1 MKLHQ
6 LRDFVTV
13 SEMGSVHAAARK
25 LGITQP
31 AVSKSIRQLEA
42 ELGMPLF
49 DRSAKGAVLNAFGR
63 AFLARAQLAVH
74 ELQRG
79 KDQLTLMSGQEA
91 TGTVAFSVFGSPAL
105 VLVPGALAYFR
116 QRFPNAQV
124 RIVEGSGAVAR
135 SGLNDGSLDFSLLP
149 LPFEDPGGDFVVQHL
164 YANHRVVVARK
175 GHPLESAT
183 SLSQLTG
190 AEWVTTGATGTREAE
205 FELPFE
211 RHGLAVPKAP
221 TRCES
226 LIALLA
232 LLVGSDLITFLPP
245 QWVEAPA
252 TRGVLSHIR
261 VRESITGPS
270 LGLVRRKGLPL
281 TTLSEFMGSAIAR
294 EVLHYA
300 GDEARELRAFAPS
313 A

>member
-1 MKLHQ
+1 M
-6 LRDFVTV
+6 V

-49 DRSAKGAVLNAFGR
+49 DRSSKGALLNAFGE

-79 KDQLTLMSGQEA
+79 RDELALMNGREDS
-91 TGTVAFSVFGSPAL
+91 GTVAFSVFGSPAL

-116 QRFPNAQV
+116 QRYPRAQV
-124 RIVEGSGAVAR
+124 RIVEGSGSAAR

-149 LPFEDPGGDFVVQHL
+149 LPFDDPGGDFTVEHL
-164 YANHRVVVARK
+164 IDNHRVVVARR
-175 GHPLESAT
+175 GHPLAHAT
-183 SLSQLTG
+183 SL
-190 AEWVTTGATGTREAE
+190 AELVDAQWITTGAMDSREVE
-205 FELPFE
+205 FEAPF
-211 RHGLAVPKAP
+211 RRYGFPVPQSFI
-221 TRCES
+221 RCES

-232 LLVGSDLITFLPP
+232 LLAGSDLITFLPP
-245 QWVEAPA
+245 QWVETPA
-252 TRGVLSHIR
+252 TGTVLGSIR

-281 TTLSEFMGSAIAR
+281 TTISEFMGLAIAR
-294 EVLHYA
+294 EVEHYA
-300 GDEARELRAFAPS
+300 RVNR
-313 A
+313 